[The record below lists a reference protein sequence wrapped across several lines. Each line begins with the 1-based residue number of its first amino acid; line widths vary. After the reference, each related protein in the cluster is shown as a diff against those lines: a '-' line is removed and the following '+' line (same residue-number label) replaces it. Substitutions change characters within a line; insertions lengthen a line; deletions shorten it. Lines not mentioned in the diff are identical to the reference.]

1 MNYILFVY
9 LAIYILVIVATVR
22 KLRDILKNPE
32 KYQEDDMD
40 RLADERIKKKKH
52 FGFFKSLSHQY
63 AFVPLFMS
71 FAFSGVGAIL
81 IRTTIKLVAGNNN
94 LIIPETWLISAIA
107 LLFINFSFGM
117 VVVPMHIKNS
127 FFAVAMDE
135 MGSTRYRTWKNG
147 YIMFL
152 ISFVLLFPFCGLAA
166 NNYVYYDLDGITSSR
181 YFEFGETYTAYED
194 ITAVE
199 IYHRYD
205 SDNELTLGYTVTLSD
220 GKTFDMVPNDLFNRD
235 IYKLHKMFEKK
246 AQCTPKITPLT
257 DEVRDELKEYM
268 SPERLEEI
276 EYVFEGFHK

>member
-9 LAIYILVIVATVR
+9 FAIYILVIVATAR
-22 KLRDILKNPE
+22 KLRDILKNPD

-71 FAFSGVGAIL
+71 FAFSGIGAIL

-94 LIIPETWLISAIA
+94 LIIPETWLISAVA

-135 MGSTRYRTWKNG
+135 MGATRYRTWKSG

-152 ISFVLLFPFCGLAA
+152 ISFILLFPFCGLAA
-166 NNYVYYDLDGITSSR
+166 NNYVYYDADGITSSR
-181 YFEFGETYTAYED
+181 YFELGETYKAYED
-194 ITAVE
+194 VTAVE

-205 SDNELTLGYTVTLSD
+205 SDNELTFGYTVTLSD
-220 GKTFDMVPNDLFNRD
+220 GKTFDMVPSDLFSGD

-246 AQCTPKITPLT
+246 AQCIPKITPLT
-257 DEVRDELKEYM
+257 DEVRDELKEYV

-276 EYVFEGFHK
+276 EYVFDGFHK